1 MQMIENYFLIIIL
14 WVIAMFLIAFSAFS
28 LSKLHLKD
36 KNEKDKKETLFFKIA
51 IPCII
56 LISSIDGSLL
66 IKKNVDKKIF
76 KESVNAYIKEGFNII
91 SNEDVGA
98 CQIPNSVIYL
108 DNKGKT
114 STKDESSVMLCI

>member
-1 MQMIENYFLIIIL
+1 
-14 WVIAMFLIAFSAFS
+14 MFLIAFSAFS

-66 IKKNVDKKIF
+66 IKKNIDKKIF
-76 KESVNAYIKEGFNII
+76 EESVNSYIEEGFSII

-108 DNKGKT
+108 DDKGKT
-114 STKDESSVMLCI
+114 TTKDESSVMLCI